1 MISAAKSRQ
10 PASNPRAG
18 SGFATQVTLQRS
30 RDRLFRSLI
39 ENAYD
44 IITIL
49 SSDGTIL
56 YESPSV
62 ERTLGFAPGELVG
75 KNSFE
80 FVHPDDIGTV
90 HAAFLDVIADKMTGQ
105 GVEFRFRHKNGT
117 WRYLELTGT
126 NLLQDAVV
134 EGIVVN
140 SRDVTERKL
149 AEQALRASEERYA
162 LAMRGANDGLWDWDR
177 RTNRVYF
184 SSRWKSMLG
193 WSDHEIGD
201 APEEWLLRIHPDDK
215 ERFRLVLDAHLQ
227 GETPN
232 FESEYRIQHKDGSYR
247 FMLSRGFA
255 TRDAQKVAVRIAGS
269 QSDITDRKRVEEQ
282 LVQGAL
288 HDSLTGLP
296 NRALLLDRLNRAIGR
311 TRRSKGYGFAV
322 LFLDLDRFKVVN
334 DSLGH
339 NAGDQL
345 LIEVSR
351 ILEKCARAQDTVARL
366 GGDEFVVLADDLRER
381 RQAYAIAQAIHDRL
395 AAPFNINGNVAYMT
409 ASIGITFHSDD
420 QEEAVEYIR
429 DSDIAMYR
437 AKALGKA
444 RSETFDA
451 SMHAGAL
458 AQLMLETDLR
468 HAIENNEFESWYQPI
483 VEVSTGRIV
492 GFESLARWR
501 SPKRGIVAPTE
512 FIPVA
517 EETGLIVPLGLT
529 MLHEACWQ
537 LHCWDSIFPGAKL
550 YVSVNISGRQLTQ
563 TGMVQKVKD
572 ILEQTNLRPSQLR
585 LEITESVF
593 MSDFE
598 QAERILKPL
607 QEFGIKICLDDFGT
621 GYSSLSYLRRLP
633 IDVLKI
639 DRSFINGI
647 ERCAKQK
654 ALVQTMIHLAQA
666 LEIEVVAEGLET
678 REQLEHVF
686 HLQCEKAQ
694 GYLYS
699 RPVEAKVATQL
710 IADQNLGRFKVWAV
724 NAPQNLVYPCPFLS
738 EEAETGLAS

>member
-1 MISAAKSRQ
+1 M
-10 PASNPRAG
+10 G
-18 SGFATQVTLQRS
+18 SGIATQTTLQRS

-49 SSDGTIL
+49 SSEGTIL

-75 KNSFE
+75 RNSFE
-80 FVHPDDIGTV
+80 FVHPDDV
-90 HAAFLDVIADKMTGQ
+90 AAVQVAFLDVIANKMTGQ
-105 GVEFRFRHKNGT
+105 GVEFRFRHKNGA

-162 LAMRGANDGLWDWDR
+162 LAMRGANDGLWDWDL
-177 RTNRVYF
+177 RTNRIYF

-193 WSDHEIGD
+193 WADHEISD
-201 APEEWLLRIHPDDK
+201 SPEEWLQKIHPDDK
-215 ERFRLVLDAHLQ
+215 ERFRLVLDAHLK
-227 GETPN
+227 GKTPN
-232 FESEYRIQHKDGSYR
+232 FESEYRIQHKDGAYR

-255 TRDAQKVAVRIAGS
+255 TRDQQETALRIAGS

-311 TRRSKGYGFAV
+311 VRRGKGHQFAV

-366 GGDEFVVLADDLRER
+366 GGDEFVVLADDLRDR
-381 RQAYAIAQAIHDRL
+381 WQAYAIAQSIHDQL
-395 AAPFNINGNVAYMT
+395 GAAFNINGHKVFMT
-409 ASIGITFHSDD
+409 ASIGITFNSTDRDD
-420 QEEAVEYIR
+420 AAEFIR

-451 SMHAGAL
+451 SMHAGVL
-458 AQLMLETDLR
+458 AQLKLETDLR

-483 VEVSTGRIV
+483 VEVATGRIV

-501 SPKRGIVAPTE
+501 SSKRGIVAPNE
-512 FIPVA
+512 FIPMA
-517 EETGLIVPLGLT
+517 EETGLIVPIGMT

-537 LHCWDSIFPGAKL
+537 LHCWDSVFPGAKL

-572 ILEQTNLRPSQLR
+572 ILAQTNLEPSRLR

-639 DRSFINGI
+639 DRSFISGI
-647 ERCAKQK
+647 ERCPKQK

-678 REQLEHVF
+678 RKQLEHVF
-686 HLQCEKAQ
+686 HLQCSKAQ
-694 GYLYS
+694 GFLYS

-710 IADQNLGRFKVWAV
+710 IADQNLGRFQVWAANNTQDSDGAFSFPV
-724 NAPQNLVYPCPFLS
+724 
-738 EEAETGLAS
+738 EAVEQTWLAES